1 MAYWDPVTGTYKEG
15 DPPEGYKPPGSD
27 AVPGGS
33 ATSVYQRGKSDP
45 RQWGGYGRATDAN
58 GKPIVGSSGGERD
71 VARYRGMAKSANT
84 TPIIDQTRSN
94 ETRGYQD
101 RALGYLGS
109 AAQGQGLLSRRLGE
123 QQANA
128 AANAATSLAA
138 SVRGGPMARAAA
150 ARRVNQDAGGLAARA
165 RMATDAAAAAEE
177 AGARGAYMSGTTTQR
192 AQDLGLATSQAGLEL
207 GQRQADDQREGF
219 YEGLGFDTANTQLE
233 TGLGV
238 SRSDQA
244 AGASQRQAARD
255 AIAQGDRNTQDY
267 VNASVGGATGLAQAA
282 SKKINPPDDKYGTSD
297 IKAKTDVADVDSLK
311 KRAQHGIDTT
321 RAALEAGPYIGM
333 KDSAGMGKEALDD
346 AIGRRV
352 AADAA
357 PTYGYFDENQKPA
370 PPDWL
375 ATYMNGPE
383 QLALSDDKTKLA
395 KAWDEGHAAAIAD
408 VEKASR
414 ASPEEIKRRSE
425 GDGYVPAYATAR
437 DIKARAWDE
446 GNKEGVTAARMAAV
460 RKKLQDDFDAAGKD
474 PPVGPPPDEP
484 RVTPAAP
491 AAPVAGPGYV
501 SQILGRARAML
512 PSDERTKESKG
523 YVPGAMADALR
534 SMKPSVYEYKPEYAG
549 RAGQEQG
556 EKNVG
561 PMANPMAKDPVAST
575 AIERQPD
582 GMLAIDK
589 DKALKLA
596 LGGLADLQFQVDDLK
611 RKKGK
616 AA

>member
-1 MAYWDPVTGTYKEG
+1 MAYWDPVTGTHKEG
-15 DPPEGYKPPGSD
+15 DPPPGYKPPGSD

-33 ATSVYQRGKSDP
+33 ATAVYQRGKRDP

-58 GKPIVGSSGGERD
+58 GKPIVGSSGGEQD
-71 VARYRGMAKSANT
+71 VARYRGMAKPTNT

-352 AADAA
+352 TADAA

-395 KAWDEGHAAAIAD
+395 KAWDEGHSAALAD
-408 VEKASR
+408 VK
-414 ASPEEIKRRSE
+414 KL
-425 GDGYVPAYATAR
+425 GAYQPGQLKDR
-437 DIKARAWDE
+437 DDDAAKTVKELKGSAWDE
-446 GNKEGVTAARMAAV
+446 GNTTARMEAV
-460 RKKLQDDFDAAGKD
+460 RKKMQADFDAAGKD
-474 PPVGPPPDEP
+474 APVGPPPEP
-484 RVTPAAP
+484 REQPMAPPPQAAP
-491 AAPVAGPGYV
+491 AGSYV
-501 SQILGRARAML
+501 SQILGRARAMM

-523 YVPGAMADALR
+523 YVPGAMSDAMR
-534 SMKPSVYEYKPEYAG
+534 SMKPSVYEYKPQYAG
-549 RAGQEQG
+549 RAGQTQG

-561 PMANPMAKDPVAST
+561 PMANNMERDPVASV
-575 AIERQPD
+575 AVERQPD
-582 GMLAIDK
+582 GLLTIDK

-596 LGGLADLQFQVDDLK
+596 LGSLADLQFQVDDLK
-611 RKKGK
+611 QRR
-616 AA
+616 AS